1 MKLKSALVALL
12 ASVMLFGAPAA
23 ALAQDNTA
31 VAINTKDGTDIFR
44 FAFNV
49 TRVAGDVVDQGN
61 AAVAYASCESCT
73 TVALAIQIVLV
84 MSDPEVVTP
93 TNLAIAINDQC
104 TLCETF
110 AGAYQFVLG
119 TGGPVRFTADGNKA
133 LADLRTALRDLLQ
146 SEPTLEELIAELDPL
161 MDNLGTILNEEL
173 VAAGP
178 PEPEAIPSET
188 PAEATPV
195 PDGSASPAEATPE
208 PEPSTEVT
216 SEPTEDSSPAPTE
229 EPSASPSSEPSP

>member
-1 MKLKSALVALL
+1 MKFRSTLVALL
-12 ASVMLFGAPAA
+12 ASLMLFGAPVS

-49 TRVAGDVVDQGN
+49 TRVANDVVDQGN

-84 MSDPEVVTP
+84 MSDPSVVTP

-119 TGGPVRFTADGNKA
+119 TSGPVHFTADGNQA
-133 LADLRTALRDLLQ
+133 LADLRNSLRDLLQ
-146 SEPTLEELIAELDPL
+146 SEPTIEDLVAALEPL
-161 MDNLGTILNEEL
+161 MSNLDTILTEEL
-173 VAAGP
+173 VPAGQP
-178 PEPEAIPSET
+178 TSEATPSET
-188 PAEATPV
+188 ASPTPTPEESAVESTPSPAPSSEAT
-195 PDGSASPAEATPE
+195 S
-208 PEPSTEVT
+208 EPSTEASPT
-216 SEPTEDSSPAPTE
+216 PSEET
-229 EPSASPSSEPSP
+229 SASPEPSP